1 MIFKSF
7 YIIFYIISVPVVS
20 NIRDSFPT
28 LLFFSIFKCTGTV
41 WIRIRNTGTIWIQ
54 KKQD

>member
-7 YIIFYIISVPVVS
+7 YIIFYIISVPVVF